1 LQYITGFIGKEI
13 TGEPFQLTTDNFYFH
28 DYSGPKINYSRNRM
42 GDDELFISSY
52 PLLSEDSV
60 REQNISCFEINNFK
74 AFFKTEG
81 DYPFDI
87 FAASFYLLSRY
98 EEYLPHEIDKYGRYA
113 HENSL
118 AYKKGFLDTPLVN
131 TWIEDLRKVLKSKF
145 PQLTTHPSPFT
156 FLPTYDIDEAF
167 AFRLK
172 GILRTAGGG
181 LKSLAGGSF
190 SDVKE
195 RVEVLRGDKTDPYD
209 SYQWLDELHEKYQL
223 QPRFFFLLAKEKGK
237 YDKNI
242 SPDHPAMQ
250 ELIKRHAAKYPVGI
264 HPSWKSGDEE
274 EFLEKEIKLLQAIS
288 GKPITSSRQ
297 HYIRFTLPHTFRL
310 LVDAGI
316 TDDYSMGYGGINGF
330 RASFSSSFYWYDLEK
345 EQQTNLLLHP
355 FCYMEA
361 TSIFQLNHTPQEAL
375 KELHHYYQAV
385 KSVNGTMIT
394 IWHNTSLGTY
404 PKFTGWR
411 EMYGE
416 FVGLVSGE

>member
-1 LQYITGFIGKEI
+1 MQYITAFIGNEI
-13 TGEPFQLTTDNFYFH
+13 TGEPFQLTADKFYFH
-28 DYSGPKINYSRNRM
+28 DYNGPKINYSRNRI
-42 GDDELFISSY
+42 GTDELFICNHT
-52 PLLSEDSV
+52 LLFEDSV
-60 REQNISCFEINNFK
+60 KEQSISCFEINSFK
-74 AFFKTEG
+74 ALFKSDG

-87 FAASFYLLSRY
+87 FAAAFYLLSRY
-98 EEYLPHEIDKYGRYA
+98 EEYLPYQKDKFGRYA
-113 HENSL
+113 PENSL
-118 AYKKGFLDTPLVN
+118 AYKEKFLDIPLVN
-131 TWIEDLRKVLKSKF
+131 VWIDNFKSTLKKKF
-145 PQLTTHPSPFT
+145 SMPHVQSSMFN
-156 FLPTYDIDEAF
+156 FQPTYDIDEAF

-195 RVEVLRGDKTDPYD
+195 RVEVLKGDKTDPYD

-223 QPRFFFLLAKEKGK
+223 HPRYFFLLAMEKGK

-264 HPSWKSGDEE
+264 HPSWKSGDDEG
-274 EFLEKEIKLLQAIS
+274 FLEKEKNLLQAIS
-288 GKPITSSRQ
+288 GKTITSSRQ
-297 HYIRFTLPHTFRL
+297 HYIRFTLPDTFHL
-310 LVDAGI
+310 LINAGI

-330 RASFSSSFYWYDLEK
+330 RASVASFFYWYDLEN
-345 EQQTNLLLHP
+345 EQTTNLLLHP
-355 FCYMEA
+355 FCFMEA

-375 KELHHYYQAV
+375 KELHHYYQAI

-404 PKFTGWR
+404 PKFSGWR
-411 EMYGE
+411 EVYEE
-416 FVGLVSGE
+416 FVRLVS